1 MLTILAGL
9 TYCAIGALTFLKT
22 DKPAPVLTPGSEE
35 FESLIW
41 WLVSRQTFDLGEDD
55 EEQPTGSDKAQ
66 ENLSQAVEALRLN
79 GKVDALPP
87 IEPPTEE
94 SLQWAG
100 FNGRS
105 NKAADTCYSFWNT
118 ATLAVSP
125 SLLQNWLNKTNALKM
140 LDRLALVDAARNRR
154 YLLEKTQHLI
164 GGFGKGVGE
173 PPGKLAP
180 LPSILDEL

>member
-1 MLTILAGL
+1 M
-9 TYCAIGALTFLKT
+9 FLKT

-35 FESLIW
+35 FESLLR
-41 WLVSRQTFDLGEDD
+41 WLVSRQTSDLGEDD
-55 EEQPTGSDKAQ
+55 EEQPARSNKTQ

-94 SLQWAG
+94 VLQWAG

-125 SLLQNWLNKTNALKM
+125 FSN
-140 LDRLALVDAARNRR
+140 
-154 YLLEKTQHLI
+154 
-164 GGFGKGVGE
+164 
-173 PPGKLAP
+173 
-180 LPSILDEL
+180 

>member
-1 MLTILAGL
+1 MHLLTIPAGL
-9 TYCAIGALTFLKT
+9 TYCAIGALTFLNRFSS
-22 DKPAPVLTPGSEE
+22 DKQAPVVTPGSEE
-35 FESLIW
+35 FESLVR
-41 WLVSRQTFDLGEDD
+41 WLVSRQTSDLGEDD
-55 EEQPTGSDKAQ
+55 EEQPNRSSDKTQ

-79 GKVDALPP
+79 GKVDLLPP

-125 SLLQNWLNKTNALKM
+125 LNNEIGWL
-140 LDRLALVDAARNRR
+140 RLMR
-154 YLLEKTQHLI
+154 
-164 GGFGKGVGE
+164 
-173 PPGKLAP
+173 
-180 LPSILDEL
+180 